1 MARNIK
7 MTFEC
12 NQNWDGMKVSG
23 QGRYCESCRKHVF
36 DFSDK
41 PFIEIDKIPN
51 GELCGMFRIEQVEP
65 DLRLIEIPFS
75 VRTSLLTIGTILGL
89 ELNQVNG
96 QVLDNGHK
104 IEKVDLTKADTV
116 VTHNTKLNSV
126 KTAKIDDGECVSRPV
141 RKRYYFSKKFPF
153 IVKRRIRTVGRYRL

>member
-1 MARNIK
+1 MTKNIK
-7 MTFEC
+7 ITFEC
-12 NQNWDGMKVSG
+12 NQNWDEMKISG
-23 QGRYCESCRKHVF
+23 HGRYCESCCKQVF

-41 PFIEIDKIPN
+41 PLNEIEKIAKE
-51 GELCGMFRIEQVEP
+51 ELCGMFRIEQIEP

-96 QVLDNGHK
+96 QVLEKGNK
-104 IEKVDLTKADTV
+104 IEKVDLTKADSA
-116 VTHNTKLNSV
+116 VTLDTKANGI
-126 KTAKIDDGECVSRPV
+126 KANRINDGECVNNAI

-153 IVKRRIRTVGRYRL
+153 IVKRRIRTVGRFRI